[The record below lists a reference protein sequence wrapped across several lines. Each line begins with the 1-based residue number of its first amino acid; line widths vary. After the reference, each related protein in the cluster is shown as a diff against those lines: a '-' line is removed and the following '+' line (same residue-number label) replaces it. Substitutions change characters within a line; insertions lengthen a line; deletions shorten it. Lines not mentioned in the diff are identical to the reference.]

1 MKIENKSP
9 RYAVLIDAEN
19 TSHTIAKPLFEEIA
33 KLGDASI
40 RRIYGDFSHP
50 RLSGWAKTLTEFAI
64 IPQQN
69 FATTTGKNASDISLV
84 IDGMDILHSSRVD
97 GFCLV
102 TSDSDFTRFAA
113 RIREQGLTV
122 YGFGEQKTPESLR
135 KSCHKFFY
143 TENLSGEGDSGE
155 KKALLPATK
164 AVPLLKRAVKEVAD
178 EDGWANLGEVGS
190 LLVKESSDFDPRN
203 YGFAR
208 LSALVQKTGQFDSR
222 TEGKAVAIRVKK
234 QSKSD
239 AS

>member
-1 MKIENKSP
+1 MKLENKSP

-69 FATTTGKNASDISLV
+69 FAMTAGKNASDISLV

-222 TEGKAVAIRVKK
+222 TEGKVVAIRVKK
-234 QSKSD
+234 TIKI
-239 AS
+239 